1 MDDLAAILTSQYL
14 ASLTMLKEAIIAC
27 PDALWN
33 APEDRNKFWHVV
45 YHTLFFT
52 HLYAADSAESF
63 VPWRQHRDGY
73 EEFDG
78 PPDDAPY
85 DKATLLEYLAFCR
98 RHLPERLPQLD
109 LWAREGHED
118 RTLLTLER
126 QINSIRH
133 LMQHVGE
140 LLERLGSRTGAE
152 IEWVAS
158 EHL

>member
-1 MDDLAAILTSQYL
+1 MDNLAAILTSQYL

-27 PDALWN
+27 PDSLWN

-158 EHL
+158 EHA

>member
-1 MDDLAAILTSQYL
+1 MDPPAILSSQYL

-63 VPWRQHRDGY
+63 VPWRQHHDGH

-85 DKATLLEYLAFCR
+85 DKATLLEYLAFCQ
-98 RHLPERLPQLD
+98 RHLLERLPQLD

-118 RTLLTLER
+118 RTLITLER

-158 EHL
+158 EHP

>member
-1 MDDLAAILTSQYL
+1 MDNLAAILTSQYL

-158 EHL
+158 EHA

>member
-1 MDDLAAILTSQYL
+1 MDLPAILTSQYL

-27 PDALWN
+27 PDSLWN
-33 APEDRNKFWHVV
+33 APEDHNKFWHVV
-45 YHTLFFT
+45 YHTLYFT
-52 HLYAADSAESF
+52 HLYVADSTESF
-63 VPWRQHRDGY
+63 VPWRHDRAGY

-85 DKATLLEYLAFCR
+85 DKATLLEYLAFCQH
-98 RHLPERLPQLD
+98 HLPERLPQLD

-140 LLERLGSRTGAE
+140 LLERLGSRTGVE

-158 EHL
+158 EHP

>member
-1 MDDLAAILTSQYL
+1 MDLPAILSSQYL

-27 PDALWN
+27 PDWLWN

-63 VPWRQHRDGY
+63 VPWRQHHDGH

-85 DKATLLEYLAFCR
+85 DKATLLEYLAFCQ

-158 EHL
+158 EHP

>member
-1 MDDLAAILTSQYL
+1 
-14 ASLTMLKEAIIAC
+14 MLKEAIIAC

-158 EHL
+158 EHA

>member
-158 EHL
+158 EHA

>member
-1 MDDLAAILTSQYL
+1 MDLPAILSSQYL

-27 PDALWN
+27 PDSLWN

-63 VPWRQHRDGY
+63 VPWRQHHDGH

-85 DKATLLEYLAFCR
+85 DKATLLEYLAFCQ

-118 RTLLTLER
+118 RTLITLER

-158 EHL
+158 EHP

>member
-1 MDDLAAILTSQYL
+1 MDLPAILSSQYL

-27 PDALWN
+27 PDSLWN

-63 VPWRQHRDGY
+63 LPWRQHHDRY

-78 PPDDAPY
+78 QPDDAPY
-85 DKATLLEYLAFCR
+85 DKATLLEYLAFCQ

-118 RTLLTLER
+118 RTLITLER

-158 EHL
+158 EHP

>member
-1 MDDLAAILTSQYL
+1 
-14 ASLTMLKEAIIAC
+14 MLKEAIIAC
-27 PDALWN
+27 PDSLWN
-33 APEDRNKFWHVV
+33 APEDHNKFWHVV
-45 YHTLFFT
+45 YHTLYFT
-52 HLYAADSAESF
+52 HLYVADSTESF
-63 VPWRQHRDGY
+63 VPWRHDRARY

-85 DKATLLEYLAFCR
+85 DKATLLEYVAFCQ
-98 RHLPERLPQLD
+98 RHLPERLPLLD

-158 EHL
+158 EHP

>member
-1 MDDLAAILTSQYL
+1 MDLPAILSSQYL

-27 PDALWN
+27 PDSLWN

-63 VPWRQHRDGY
+63 VPWRQHHDGH

-85 DKATLLEYLAFCR
+85 DKATLLEYLAFCQ
-98 RHLPERLPQLD
+98 RHLRERLPQLD

-158 EHL
+158 EHP

>member
-63 VPWRQHRDGY
+63 VPWRQHHDGH

-85 DKATLLEYLAFCR
+85 DKATLLEYLAFCQ

-140 LLERLGSRTGAE
+140 LLERLGSRTGVE

-158 EHL
+158 EHP